1 MRSIGVRSRF
11 NKRKFWNSARRFSI
25 PGILMG
31 SSPGPPLEARI
42 FFEKFTWPD
51 MGGREEKGREKSHK
65 SSIGG
70 VARRRH
76 LVYRMEML
84 TRRGFS
90 LSLAGAAAAYGQSPA
105 ASLAQLSLAEASARI
120 RNGSVAPSQLLAACL
135 DRIGVYNPKLNAY
148 ITVTR
153 DHAMEQARQLDAEQ
167 KAGRLRGPLHGI
179 PIALKDNIDTAGIRT
194 TAASAVFDDRI
205 PTVDAE
211 VARRLN
217 AAGAILTGKVNL
229 HEFANGGTSATSYF
243 GPVRNPWALD
253 RNPGGSSGGS
263 AAAVS
268 AGMCFGALGTD
279 TGGSIRTPASFCG
292 IVGFKPTYG
301 LVSIRGIIPLTLS
314 LDHCGPMT
322 RTVEDAAMMLNV
334 LAGYDRL
341 DIASVEHAPEDYVA
355 GMKQTAVK
363 PLRIG
368 VPRVPYFD
376 HLDEDVAKCVEG
388 AIAAVAKLTASVK
401 ETTLPSTTGVALPG
415 EMYAYHEEFFS
426 KGAGRYQIPTR
437 RNLQNGG
444 AAKAA
449 DYVRGRWKLELI
461 RRTIDDAFQNVDLV
475 VLPTRRHTPRT
486 VDLAKEREE
495 SDKIRNPELENT
507 GQFNIFGIPTI
518 SVPCG
523 FTSGGLPVGLMIAG
537 PRFSESR
544 VLGLARAYEMATEWH
559 KRQPPLTPDMP
570 VPALKK
576 TDS

>member
-1 MRSIGVRSRF
+1 M
-11 NKRKFWNSARRFSI
+11 
-25 PGILMG
+25 
-31 SSPGPPLEARI
+31 
-42 FFEKFTWPD
+42 
-51 MGGREEKGREKSHK
+51 
-65 SSIGG
+65 
-70 VARRRH
+70 
-76 LVYRMEML
+76 
-84 TRRGFS
+84 
-90 LSLAGAAAAYGQSPA
+90 
-105 ASLAQLSLAEASARI
+105 RI
-120 RNGSVAPSQLLAACL
+120 RSGSVAPSQLLAACL
-135 DRIGVYNPKLNAY
+135 DRIATYNPKLNAY

-153 DHAMEQARQLDAEQ
+153 ELALEQARLLDAEQ

-205 PTVDAE
+205 PTEDAE
-211 VARRLN
+211 VARRLK

-268 AGMCFGALGTD
+268 SAMCFGALGTD
-279 TGGSIRTPASFCG
+279 TGGSIRTPASFCS
-292 IVGFKPTYG
+292 IVGLKPTYG

-322 RTVEDAAMMLNV
+322 RTVEDAALMLNV

-355 GMKQTAVK
+355 GMKQTPVRQ
-363 PLRIG
+363 LRIG
-368 VPRVPYFD
+368 VPRAPYFD
-376 HLDEDVAKCVEG
+376 MLDADVAKCVEE
-388 AIAAVAKLTASVK
+388 AIGVIARLTASVK
-401 ETTLPSTTGVALPG
+401 DMTLPSTRDITLNG

-426 KGAGRYQIPTR
+426 KSPARYQIPTR

-444 AAKAA
+444 NAKAA
-449 DYVRGRWKLELI
+449 DYIRGRWKLDLL
-461 RRTIDDAFQNVDLV
+461 RRTIDDSFRDFDLV

-486 VDLAKEREE
+486 VDVAKEREE
-495 SDKIRNPELENT
+495 TEKIRNPELENT
-507 GQFNIFGIPTI
+507 GQFNVFGIPTI
-518 SVPCG
+518 SIPCG
-523 FTSGGLPVGLMIAG
+523 FGATGMPVGLMIAG
-537 PRFSESR
+537 PRFAESR
-544 VLGLARAYEMATEWH
+544 VLGLARAYEAATDWH
-559 KRQPPLTPDMP
+559 TQWPPLTPEMP